1 MGFFIDAGVVVA
13 FAALLVAAAL
23 GDIRNYRIPNA
34 LVGAFLVLFVLAFA
48 FGLIPRREIVGHL
61 GAGVVVLLLGMA
73 LFRFN
78 WIGGGDAKLIAA
90 LALWA
95 GWPEAIRLVIAMALA
110 GGVVSVLVLLQ
121 SRVGGQP
128 PDTGNDDNS
137 KFRRRVPYGVAI
149 ALAGLDF
156 WFRKLAAP
164 NLLSMN

>member
-1 MGFFIDAGVVVA
+1 MGFFIDAGVVA
-13 FAALLVAAAL
+13 TFAALLVAAAW

-48 FGLIPRREIVGHL
+48 FGLIPRHEIVGHL

-95 GWPEAIRLVIAMALA
+95 FFARRPRIYGPAASLVAAILWRRGRRLGRLASLPLA
-110 GGVVSVLVLLQ
+110 GGWTR
-121 SRVGGQP
+121 SRDLPAPAGSTFQ
-128 PDTGNDDNS
+128 DMW
-137 KFRRRVPYGVAI
+137 RRR
-149 ALAGLDF
+149 
-156 WFRKLAAP
+156 
-164 NLLSMN
+164 S

>member
-1 MGFFIDAGVVVA
+1 MGFFIDTGVVVA
-13 FAALLVAAAL
+13 FAVLLVAAAW

-48 FGLIPRREIVGHL
+48 LGLIPRHEIAGHL
-61 GAGVVVLLLGMA
+61 GAGVGVLLLGMA

-78 WIGGGDAKLIAA
+78 WIGGGDAKFIAA

-110 GGVVSVLVLLQ
+110 GGVVSALVVLQ
-121 SRVGGQP
+121 NRPGGGK
-128 PDTGNDDNS
+128 D
-137 KFRRRVPYGVAI
+137 KLRRRVPYGVAI

-156 WFRKLAAP
+156 WLRKLAAP
-164 NLLSMN
+164 IFFP